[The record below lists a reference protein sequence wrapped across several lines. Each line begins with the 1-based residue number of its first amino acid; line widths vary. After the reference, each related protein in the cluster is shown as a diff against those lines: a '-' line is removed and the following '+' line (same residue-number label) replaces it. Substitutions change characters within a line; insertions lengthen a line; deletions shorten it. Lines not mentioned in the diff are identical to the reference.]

1 MRKSAE
7 ELLIEMAPL
16 LPDDERYEMAM
27 PSYLHKNRLL
37 RWMAWRR
44 VEVLA
49 DYLAQT
55 AVTLPMPPA
64 ERNLMDFGCGTG
76 ILFPAETADFG
87 QIYGVDLVLDAA
99 RLHLTK
105 RAYPQTKFHLLNPD
119 EAHTQIPDH
128 TLDVI
133 IAAEVLEH
141 IHPLDDT
148 LAFFRQKLRPN
159 GRLLITVP
167 TENKLYHFG
176 RRLSGF
182 EKHFHLDNAA
192 SIHKTIL
199 AQQFQ
204 CEKRI
209 KIPLPAPFDIYWL
222 IAYTPQTAPTTNGRD
237 G

>member
-1 MRKSAE
+1 MKMIRLDDA
-7 ELLIEMAPL
+7 LLTEMAQL
-16 LPDDERYEMAM
+16 LAKDARDEMAI
-27 PSYLHKNRLL
+27 PSYLHKNRPL

-55 AVTLPMPPA
+55 AVTLPTPPA
-64 ERNLMDFGCGTG
+64 ERTLMDFGCGTG
-76 ILFPAETADFG
+76 ILFPAETADFR

-105 RAYPQTKFHLLNPD
+105 RAYPQTNFQLFNPD
-119 EAHTQIPDH
+119 EAQTYIPDH
-128 TLDVI
+128 SLDVI

-141 IHPLDDT
+141 ISPLDET
-148 LAFFRQKLRPN
+148 LSFFRQKLRPN

-192 SIHKTIL
+192 SIHKIIQNQAFT
-199 AQQFQ
+199 

-209 KIPLPAPFDIYWL
+209 KIPLPAPLDIYWL
-222 IAYTPQTAPTTNGRD
+222 IAYNLSS
-237 G
+237 